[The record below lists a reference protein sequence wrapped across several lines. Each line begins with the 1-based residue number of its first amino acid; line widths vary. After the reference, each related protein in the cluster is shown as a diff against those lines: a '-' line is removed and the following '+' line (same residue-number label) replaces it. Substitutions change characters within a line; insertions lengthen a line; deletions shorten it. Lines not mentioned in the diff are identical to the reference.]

1 MTLEVIAPAK
11 INTFLSVGPP
21 DASGYHPL
29 RSYFAAISL
38 ADTLRITPGT
48 RMEITCNWPDLPAE
62 NTLTKVLRL
71 LRELSE
77 VPPCQIEL
85 IKAIPAESGLG
96 GGSSDAAALLRGL
109 HRLYPDHWSAEFMTS
124 VAQAV
129 GADVPFFLIGGL
141 ARAEGYGE
149 KLTPLPDAPRRWL
162 VVVRPDAGV
171 PTAQAYRELD
181 ARERPWREFPD
192 DSWTLYNDFERVM
205 PCACGEAI
213 ERLQVHGATAAGL
226 TGSGSAVFGLA
237 PDEQAAH
244 KIAQSMQ
251 HEGWPFVRPAH
262 TLTREE
268 SLWMSSF

>member
-11 INTFLSVGPP
+11 VNTFLSVGPP

-38 ADTLRITPGT
+38 ADTVRITPGT

-77 VPPCQIEL
+77 VPPCHIEL

-109 HRLYPDHWSAEFMTS
+109 HRLYPDHWPAEFMTA

-162 VVVRPDAGV
+162 VVVAGAVLLAGCETDTSKWPNMPSSWMWLPRPFAV
-171 PTAQAYRELD
+171 TSR
-181 ARERPWREFPD
+181 R
-192 DSWTLYNDFERVM
+192 S
-205 PCACGEAI
+205 
-213 ERLQVHGATAAGL
+213 TAAVIVKG
-226 TGSGSAVFGLA
+226 T
-237 PDEQAAH
+237 
-244 KIAQSMQ
+244 
-251 HEGWPFVRPAH
+251 
-262 TLTREE
+262 
-268 SLWMSSF
+268 

>member
-1 MTLEVIAPAK
+1 MTLEVTAPAK
-11 INTFLSVGPP
+11 INTLLSVGPP

-38 ADTLRITPGT
+38 ADTVRITPAD
-48 RMEITCNWPDLPAE
+48 RLEITCNWPGLPAE

-71 LRELSE
+71 LRELAE

-109 HRLYPDHWSAEFMTS
+109 HRLYPDLWAAEFLHS

-129 GADVPFFLIGGL
+129 GADVPFFLVGGL
-141 ARAEGYGE
+141 AQAEGYGE
-149 KLTPLPDAPRRWL
+149 KLTPLPDAPRHWL

-181 ARERPWREFPD
+181 AADRPWREFPED
-192 DSWTLYNDFERVM
+192 PWTLYNDFERVM

-213 ERLQVHGATAAGL
+213 ERLQVHGASAAGL
-226 TGSGSAVFGLA
+226 SGSGSAVFGLA
-237 PDEQAAH
+237 EDEATAHRVAQA
-244 KIAQSMQ
+244 MR
-251 HEGWPFVRPAH
+251 HEGWPFVHPAH

-268 SLWMSSF
+268 SLWMSLS